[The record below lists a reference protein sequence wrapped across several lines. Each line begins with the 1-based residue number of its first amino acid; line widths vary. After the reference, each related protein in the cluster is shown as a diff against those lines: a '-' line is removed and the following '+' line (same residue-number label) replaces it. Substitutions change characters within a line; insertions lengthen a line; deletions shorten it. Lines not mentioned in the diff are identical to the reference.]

1 MTESIKV
8 LITNRQKDVKIP
20 SGIRLLIRRCCHA
33 VLAAEQFGDSAEVSV
48 SFVNNEQIRQLN
60 NEFRQKDTATD
71 VLSFPLGQ
79 DGVYDRNLETGAL
92 QLGHIVITI
101 EKADEQARIYGHSHQ
116 REIGFLTEHSM
127 LHQLGYDHESGGL
140 EMVRMREKE
149 ESVLSSL
156 GLQRDGSYVLTED
169 EI

>member
-60 NEFRQKDTATD
+60 NAFRQKDTATD

-92 QLGHIVITI
+92 QLGDIVISI
-101 EKADEQARIYGHSHQ
+101 EKAVEQARIYGHSLQ
-116 REIGFLTEHSM
+116 REIGFLTVHSM
-127 LHQLGYDHESGGL
+127 LHLLGYDHESGGL